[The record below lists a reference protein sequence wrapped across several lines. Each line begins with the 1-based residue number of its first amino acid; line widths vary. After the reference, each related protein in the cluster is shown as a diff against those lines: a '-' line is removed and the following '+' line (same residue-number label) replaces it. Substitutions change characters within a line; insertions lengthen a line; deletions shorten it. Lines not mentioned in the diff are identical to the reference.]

1 MNAPRFPCCRRR
13 IGACRVRCNSNPTR
27 LIGSLRFDAGAD
39 TVGDYSFQIL
49 DIGCGT
55 GRTTFGLYKIGY
67 TNIIGVDLTPEMIN
81 AAKEINRNFSP
92 RLKFLIGDA
101 TNLSFENERFDAAIF
116 SFNGLMSIPQPENRL
131 KAFKEINRVLRPDGI
146 FIFTTHDRE
155 SDEKYLQ
162 FWIDEK
168 KKWDE
173 GKQRSDL
180 YQFGDL
186 ITTSKNEKGEIF
198 IHIPDQQEVLD
209 LLDKSCFKVIE
220 TFYRLDKFEEP
231 EKVKEKSAECRF
243 WIVEKT

>member
-1 MNAPRFPCCRRR
+1 MYKITTEFIIKQYQSGIENYKYL
-13 IGACRVRCNSNPTR
+13 T
-27 LIGSLRFDAGAD
+27 LL
-39 TVGDYSFQIL
+39 VGLWESEKYVFNKYLDKSFQIL